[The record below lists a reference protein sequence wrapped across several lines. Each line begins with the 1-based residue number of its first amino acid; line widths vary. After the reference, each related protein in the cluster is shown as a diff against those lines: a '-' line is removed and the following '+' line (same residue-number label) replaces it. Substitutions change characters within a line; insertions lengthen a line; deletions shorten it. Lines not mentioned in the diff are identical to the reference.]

1 MLGMWLTGNAD
12 LTWGDH
18 QKLAGGEI
26 VRVIGESAVEVIDLG
41 LKISARQPEEQNT
54 GVFKALVVNQ
64 LAKIPVGNHKNA
76 LFRPGNCQDILISK
90 AMRVVAGDRRYVV
103 S

>member
-1 MLGMWLTGNAD
+1 MLGRWPAGNAD

-54 GVFKALVVNQ
+54 GVFKALVASSSGR
-64 LAKIPVGNHKNA
+64 LCG
-76 LFRPGNCQDILISK
+76 
-90 AMRVVAGDRRYVV
+90 
-103 S
+103 